1 MMVALL
7 VKTSTSRAVF
17 CAAVGVLVS
26 SANTAQAADKPNQIQ
41 RSPIAT
47 FKDGFTLEQSK
58 KFLSERDL
66 SKWMAGGDNS
76 VWVNRHIS
84 EVLPT
89 AVIPNRQPAREL
101 PKAINPTIGRI
112 KAETK
117 TLGTLSLDEFLA
129 HPESYAQAFIVV
141 HKGKIVYENY
151 PGMQPTDHHLWMS
164 VAKTLPA
171 LVIELLISDGKVDEK
186 KTIGFYVPEF
196 RGTAWENVRV
206 KDVMDMTP
214 GIDVEENDE
223 TRANPDS
230 TVSRVF
236 LAEFG
241 MRYKGKQEILSEV
254 LKGAKK
260 VREAGTQFEYGSP
273 TTQMLVY
280 LAEAITGERW
290 SQFVDKRIWSKLGAE
305 GPMLMNTTPDGIA
318 LAHGLASTRLRD
330 LARYGMLFT
339 PSWNMVASERV
350 VTPEII
356 ERIREGVRS
365 REFYRNGF
373 DGPVFVSRLNDDA
386 IISNSRQW
394 DAVWPDG
401 DFWKAGIM
409 DQALYVS
416 PDRDL
421 VIAFFSVNW
430 EDSIHRYLRPIATS
444 KLFN

>member
-1 MMVALL
+1 MKMITAFNYIVLCLAL
-7 VKTSTSRAVF
+7 AVP
-17 CAAVGVLVS
+17 AM
-26 SANTAQAADKPNQIQ
+26 AADKPKENQ
-41 RSPIAT
+41 RSPIVA

-66 SKWMAGGDNS
+66 PKWMAGGDNS
-76 VWVNRHIS
+76 VWVNLRMS

-101 PKAINPTIGRI
+101 PKAINPAIGKI

-117 TLGTLSLDEFLA
+117 TLGTLTLDEFMSN
-129 HPESYAQAFIVV
+129 PKSYAQAFIVV

-151 PGMQPTDHHLWMS
+151 AGMQPTDHHLWMS
-164 VAKTLPA
+164 VTKTLPA
-171 LVIELLISDGKVDEK
+171 LVIELLINDGKIDEN

-196 RGTAWENVRV
+196 RGSAWENIKVR
-206 KDVMDMTP
+206 DVLDMTP

-241 MRYKGKQEILSEV
+241 MPYKGKQEVLLDV
-254 LKGAKK
+254 LKSAKK
-260 VREAGTQFEYGSP
+260 QDEPGTKFEYSSA

-280 LAEAITGERW
+280 WAEAVIGERW

-339 PSWNMVASERV
+339 PSWNKVASEQV
-350 VTPEII
+350 VTPAII
-356 ERIREGVRS
+356 ERIRKGVRS
-365 REFYRNGF
+365 REFYRKGF
-373 DGPVFVSRLNDDA
+373 DGPVFISRLNDDTM
-386 IISNSRQW
+386 ISNSRQW

-444 KLFN
+444 KVFNK

>member
-1 MMVALL
+1 MKKMTTALNCTVLCLALPIL
-7 VKTSTSRAVF
+7 VM
-17 CAAVGVLVS
+17 
-26 SANTAQAADKPNQIQ
+26 AADKPKEVQ
-41 RSPIAT
+41 RSPISV

-66 SKWMAGGDNS
+66 PKWMAGGDNS
-76 VWVNRHIS
+76 VWVNLRMS

-101 PKAINPTIGRI
+101 PKAINPAIGKI
-112 KAETK
+112 KAQTK
-117 TLGTLSLDEFLA
+117 QLGTLTLDEFMSN
-129 HPESYAQAFIVV
+129 PKNYVQAFIVV

-151 PGMQPTDHHLWMS
+151 PAMQPTDHHLWMS

-171 LVIELLISDGKVDEK
+171 LVIDLLISDGKIDEN
-186 KTIGFYVPEF
+186 KTIGFYIPDF
-196 RGTAWENVRV
+196 RGTAWENIKVR
-206 KDVMDMTP
+206 DVMDMTP

-241 MRYKGKQEILSEV
+241 MPYKGKQEVLLDV
-254 LKGAKK
+254 LKSAKK
-260 VREAGTQFEYGSP
+260 QDEPGTKFEYSSP

-280 LAEAITGERW
+280 LAEAVTGERW
-290 SQFVDKRIWSKLGAE
+290 AQFVDKRIWSKLGVE
-305 GPMLMNTTPDGIA
+305 GPLLVHTTPDGVAI
-318 LAHGLASTRLRD
+318 AHGVISSRLRD

-339 PSWNMVASERV
+339 PSWNKVASEQV

-356 ERIREGVRS
+356 KRIRQGVRTKK
-365 REFYRNGF
+365 FYRDGF
-373 DGPVFVSRLNDDA
+373 DGPVFISRLNDDT

-444 KLFN
+444 GLFGK